1 MFIELRYAVRQL
13 RKNVGFSAITILIL
27 AVAVG
32 VNTSV
37 FTVVNAVLLRPLP
50 FPDAG
55 RVVVAGNV
63 GAVPGV
69 LEPVALP
76 DVREW
81 GARSRSFSDL
91 AWWTYGSGALRC
103 GQDSRKV
110 LVVESSDNLFRM
122 LGRPAHL
129 GLTYAP
135 DDDAGLKQSGVVLSM
150 KAWREGCAGDPDILQ
165 HPVTIGP
172 QQYNVLGVMP
182 EGFGFPMDSDRALV
196 WKVLP
201 PRPELESNS
210 LAVLNVGG
218 RLRDGASAAAAR
230 DELTSI
236 RRDLSRGEGD
246 KRVAVRDYRESL
258 VGDLKETLT
267 STQVAVIVLW
277 LIACANLAGLFLTR
291 LLGRRREIAVR
302 SALGATS
309 GRILRQFICESA
321 LTAFIAAGLG
331 VALAGACLDLFRSYL
346 VGHVPFGDQ
355 VGIDTNV
362 LAGLV
367 LLSLLSVFVFGLLPA
382 WYVSRSVNPE
392 MLRDGTAG
400 AGVSRRQGLLR
411 DGLAVL
417 EIACTLAL
425 LTSAGLL
432 VRSVYS
438 LRGVTLGFAP
448 DHLVNLPVMAPPQ
461 QFGDKEVTQALYEPL
476 IREIEQI
483 PGVSSAAF
491 APLLP
496 LSGTSSAT
504 FPVEIAGQPP
514 AGPSETAELRI
525 VSPALYATLKT
536 QLLQGRTLN
545 DADSAGAPLAAVV
558 NKAFV
563 TKYLPNLDP
572 VGQRIR
578 VDSEGPRQFATIVG
592 VVADMPQRS
601 LVERAAPEVNLSY
614 RQEPEMASAMLT
626 FGQVAVRTR
635 VPPEQVI
642 PALRAALERVAPESV
657 GLDIKSYGRIIDES
671 LETKTLLSQL
681 LSVFAAAGLVI
692 AVAGVYALLAHGVAR
707 RRQEFAIR
715 LALGAT
721 RADVMV
727 IVLRHAAVIIA
738 LGIAGGLAASAA
750 VGRSL
755 RSFLYGIGPYDLFT
769 VATVAAILAAVALVA
784 SLIPA
789 RRAMRTNP
797 AAALKYE

>member
-13 RKNVGFSAITILIL
+13 RKNAGFSAITILIL

-37 FTVVNAVLLRPLP
+37 FTVVNAVLIRPLP
-50 FPDAG
+50 FPDAE
-55 RVVVAGNV
+55 RVLVAGNV
-63 GAVPGV
+63 GVVPGV
-69 LEPVALP
+69 LEPVTLP

-91 AWWTYGSGALRC
+91 AWWTLGSGVLKC
-103 GQDSRKV
+103 GRDSRKV
-110 LVVESSDNLFRM
+110 MIVESSDNLFRM
-122 LGRPAHL
+122 LGRRAHM
-129 GLTYAP
+129 GLTYGP
-135 DDDAGLKQSGVVLSM
+135 EDDAGLKQSGVVLSM
-150 KAWREGCAGDPDILQ
+150 QAWREGCAGDPNILQ
-165 HPVTIGP
+165 HPVTIGA
-172 QQYNVLGVMP
+172 QQYSVLGVMP
-182 EGFGFPMDSDRALV
+182 ERFGFPADSDRAVV
-196 WKVLP
+196 WRVLP
-201 PRPELESNS
+201 PRPELESDS
-210 LAVLNVGG
+210 LAVLSVGG
-218 RLRDGASAAAAR
+218 RLRGGVSAAAAQ

-246 KRVAVRDYRESL
+246 KRVAARGYRESL
-258 VGDLKETLT
+258 VGDLKDTLT
-267 STQVAVIVLW
+267 STQIAVIVLW

-291 LLGRRREIAVR
+291 LLSRRREIALR
-302 SALGATS
+302 SALGATA

-321 LTAFIAAGLG
+321 LTALIAGGLG
-331 VALAGACLDLFRSYL
+331 VALASACLDLFRSYL

-355 VGIDTNV
+355 VGIDATV

-367 LLSLLSVFVFGLLPA
+367 LLSVLSVFMFGVLPA

-432 VRSVYS
+432 IRSVYT
-438 LRGVTLGFAP
+438 LRGAALGFAP
-448 DHLVNLPVMAPPQ
+448 EHLINLPILAPPQ
-461 QFGDKEVTQALYEPL
+461 QFGDKDITRALYEPL
-476 IREIEQI
+476 IQDIERI

-496 LSGTSSAT
+496 LSGSSSAT
-504 FPVEIAGQPP
+504 FPVEIAGRPP
-514 AGPSETAELRI
+514 LGPAETAELRV

-536 QLLQGRTLN
+536 QLLQGRTLTE
-545 DADSAGAPLAAVV
+545 ADSSGAPLVAVV

-572 VGQRIR
+572 LGQQIR
-578 VDSEGPRQFATIVG
+578 VDSEGPRQFASVVG
-592 VVADMPQRS
+592 VIADMPQRS

-614 RQEPEMASAMLT
+614 KQAPEMASAMLM

-635 VPPEQVI
+635 LPPEQVI
-642 PALRAALERVAPESV
+642 PAIRGALERIAPELV
-657 GLDIKSYGRIIDES
+657 GLEIKSYDRIIDES

-681 LSVFAAAGLVI
+681 LSIFAAAGLVI
-692 AVAGVYALLAHGVAR
+692 AVAGVYTLLAHGVAR

-721 RADVMV
+721 RADVLV

-738 LGIAGGLAASAA
+738 AGIAGGLAASAA

-784 SLIPA
+784 SLVPA
-789 RRAMRTNP
+789 RRAMRTDP